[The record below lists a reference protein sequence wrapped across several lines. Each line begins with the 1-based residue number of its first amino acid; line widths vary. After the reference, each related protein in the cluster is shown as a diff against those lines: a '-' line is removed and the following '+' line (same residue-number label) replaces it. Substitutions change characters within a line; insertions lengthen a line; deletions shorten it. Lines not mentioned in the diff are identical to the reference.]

1 MLANELVVL
10 KDYINKNLK
19 RGFIKESTL
28 RAGALVLFVPKKD
41 NKLQLVVN
49 YQGLNNVTIKDRY
62 SILLLAELNNRLSKA
77 KFFTKLDQKEG
88 YNHIRIKEGKKWKTV
103 FRTRYGLYKY
113 QIMLQELTNALTT
126 HMQ

>member
-19 RGFIKESTL
+19 RGFIQESTS

-41 NKLQLVVN
+41 NELQLVVD

-62 SILLLAELNNRLSKA
+62 STPLLAELNNRLSRA
-77 KFFTKLDQKEG
+77 KFFTKLD
-88 YNHIRIKEGKKWKTV
+88 
-103 FRTRYGLYKY
+103 
-113 QIMLQELTNALTT
+113 
-126 HMQ
+126 